1 MKKVSILLLLITVL
15 AAFSFAQVTV
25 VGGFQAANVTEG
37 NSGHMDPNLWTE
49 FYGAASKDLGP
60 GSIGVELGLGAG
72 LHFSDKDYPYDAG
85 NGDVYLKGS
94 YTLPAGPGDLAIGI
108 STWSKFSNLSFGVD
122 YDGIAAGPATI
133 GVGVGYDFNTTG
145 VNEDGDF
152 AIFGDEGGPSIPPQ
166 YEFLVGANTD
176 PKDKFSARLSADFD
190 FGLGITYKFR
200 YAIGGEDANGD
211 DDSGIDR
218 IVYLDINYKVMDPLV
233 VGLELDDT
241 GDEFKGFTLK
251 PYGNYSISDNTTL
264 GIFVKIGNISGESPA
279 DDIIITPG
287 LTIKHVF

>member
-37 NSGHMDPNLWTE
+37 NEGKMDPTLWTE
-49 FYGAASKDLGP
+49 FYGAASKELGP
-60 GSIGVELGLGAG
+60 GSIGAELGLGAG
-72 LHFSDKDYPYDAG
+72 LHFNKDAG
-85 NGDVYLKGS
+85 EPAYDVGQGDVYLKGS

-108 STWSKFSNLSFGVD
+108 STWNSFGNLSFGVD

-133 GVGVGYDFNTTG
+133 GFGLGYDFNTTG
-145 VNEDGDF
+145 ENDDGDL
-152 AIFGDEGGPSIPPQ
+152 AIFGDGPTKD
-166 YEFLVGANTD
+166 N
-176 PKDKFSARLSADFD
+176 DKFSVRVSADFD

-200 YAIGGEDANGD
+200 YFLGEDSD
-211 DDSGIDR
+211 IDR
-218 IVYLDINYKVMDPLV
+218 IAYLDINYQVMDPLL
-233 VGLELDDT
+233 VGVELDDT
-241 GDEFKGFTLK
+241 GKNGNKDADLFKGFTLK

-264 GIFVKIGNISGESPA
+264 GIFVKIGNISGPEGH
-279 DDIIITPG
+279 DDIEITPG